1 MPTEEELRNAEQ
13 FQNKIGQDISINSA
27 DMVAKPSEGEEAKD
41 EDDAPGLAEINN
53 QGYSSTNINNT
64 NNVLLELDNNNNQG
78 TNTNNVVLAVND
90 NNTNSGDVEP
100 KV

>member
-13 FQNKIGQDISINSA
+13 FQNKIGQDISIYSST
-27 DMVAKPSEGEEAKD
+27 DMVAKPSEGENAKD

-64 NNVLLELDNNNNQG
+64 NNVLLESDNNNNQG
-78 TNTNNVVLAVND
+78 SNNTNTNNIVLEVNN
-90 NNTNSGDVEP
+90 NNTNSGNV
-100 KV
+100 